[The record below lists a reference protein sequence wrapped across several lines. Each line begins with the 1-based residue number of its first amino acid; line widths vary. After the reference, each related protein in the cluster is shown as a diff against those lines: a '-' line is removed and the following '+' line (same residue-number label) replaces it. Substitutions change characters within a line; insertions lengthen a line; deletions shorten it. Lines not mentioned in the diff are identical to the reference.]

1 MTVRIV
7 VALLGIVT
15 VALTVADAIL
25 ITLPRA
31 MAVPDVYGQRG
42 IVGLFGLVSATI
54 GGAVVLRHP
63 RNAVG
68 WILLISGTLAPLSEG
83 AAEYAWYALV
93 ERGGALPGGDWAVWL
108 SQSALGLTVATA
120 STYLLLVFPDGR
132 LPSARWRPVALYT
145 VLTVVLWNVLPMLL
159 ITPVGFAPGLPVPN
173 PVALGLRI
181 ELDYGA
187 QLRVAAIL
195 LIPAVVLCAA
205 ALAQRFRHSRGIER
219 LQLKWVAYAGVISAA
234 IWFLVPVSQGN
245 KALEIVKQIA
255 TMSVPI
261 AAGIA
266 ILRYR
271 LYDIDLLIKRTLVYG
286 SLTAVL
292 GFVYVVS
299 VLISQ
304 RLLSDFTGA
313 SDIAVAGSTLIV
325 VALFQPIRGRV
336 QDLVDRRFYRAR
348 YDAART
354 IDAFSVRLR
363 RDVDLD
369 SVRADLIGVVHQTIH
384 PAHASVWLRGGR
396 R

>member
-42 IVGLFGLVSATI
+42 IVGLFGLVSASI
-54 GGAVVLRHP
+54 GGAVVLRHS

-68 WILLISGTLAPLSEG
+68 WILLISGTLAPLSEA

-93 ERGGALPGGDWAVWL
+93 ERGGALPGGAWAVWL
-108 SQSALGLTVATA
+108 SQLALGAVVATA

-132 LPSARWRPVALYT
+132 LPSVRWRPIAWYT
-145 VLTVVLWNVLPMLL
+145 VLTVVVWNALPLLL
-159 ITPVGFAPGLPVPN
+159 ITPVGFTPGLPVPN
-173 PVALGLRI
+173 PVPLGLRI

-187 QLRVAAIL
+187 QLRVATIL

-219 LQLKWVAYAGVISAA
+219 LQLKWVAYAGVVSAA

-245 KALEIVKQIA
+245 KVFEVVKQFA
-255 TMSVPI
+255 TMSVPF
-261 AAGIA
+261 AAGVA

-299 VLISQ
+299 VLVSQ
-304 RLLSDFTGA
+304 QLLRGFTGG
-313 SDIAVAGSTLIV
+313 SDISVAASTLLV
-325 VALFQPIRGRV
+325 VALFQPIRIRV
-336 QDLVDRRFYRAR
+336 QELVDRRFYRAR

-363 RDVDLD
+363 GDVDLD
-369 SVRADLIGVVHQTIH
+369 SVRTDLIGVIHDTMH
-384 PAHASVWLRGGR
+384 PAHASVWLRR
-396 R
+396 PR

>member
-1 MTVRIV
+1 MTVRV
-7 VALLGIVT
+7 AVALLGIVT
-15 VALTVADAIL
+15 VALTMADAIL

-31 MAVPDVYGQRG
+31 MAMPEVYGQRG

-68 WILLISGTLAPLSEG
+68 WILLISGALAPLSE
-83 AAEYAWYALV
+83 AATEYASYALV
-93 ERGGALPGGDWAVWL
+93 ERGGALPGGAWAAWL
-108 SQSALGLTVATA
+108 SQSALGLIVATA
-120 STYLLLVFPDGR
+120 STYLLLVFPDGH
-132 LPSARWRPVALYT
+132 LPSVRWRPVAWFT
-145 VLTVVLWNVLPMLL
+145 VLTVVVWTAVPALL
-159 ITPVGFAPGLPVPN
+159 ITPVGFLPGLPVPN
-173 PVALGLRI
+173 PVPLGLRV
-181 ELDYGA
+181 ELDLTA
-187 QLRVAAIL
+187 QLRVATIL
-195 LIPAVVLCAA
+195 LIPAVILCAA
-205 ALAQRFRHSRGIER
+205 ALVQRFRRSRGIER

-245 KALEIVKQIA
+245 KYLEIVKQIA
-255 TMSVPI
+255 TMGVPV

-363 RDVDLD
+363 SDVDLD
-369 SVRADLIGVVHQTIH
+369 SVRSDLIGVIQDTIH
-384 PAHASVWLRGGR
+384 PAHASVWLRSAR

>member
-1 MTVRIV
+1 MTIRIV

-42 IVGLFGLVSATI
+42 IVGLFGLMSATI
-54 GGAVVLRHP
+54 GGAVVLRHR

-68 WILLISGTLAPLSEG
+68 WILLISGTLAPLSEA

-93 ERGGALPGGDWAVWL
+93 ERGGALPGGAWAVWL
-108 SQSALGLTVATA
+108 SQLTLGLIVGAS

-132 LPSARWRPVALYT
+132 LPSARWRPVAWYT
-145 VLTVVLWNVLPMLL
+145 VLTVVAWNALPMLL
-159 ITPVGFAPGLPVPN
+159 VTPIGLVLGLPVPN

-181 ELDYGA
+181 ELDYSA
-187 QLRVAAIL
+187 QLRVATIL

-205 ALAQRFRHSRGIER
+205 ALARRFRHSRGVER

-245 KALEIVKQIA
+245 KVLEIVKQIA
-255 TMSVPI
+255 TMGVPM

-286 SLTAVL
+286 SLTALL
-292 GFVYVVS
+292 GLVYVVS
-299 VLISQ
+299 VLVSQ
-304 RLLSDFTGA
+304 QLLRGLTGG
-313 SDIAVAGSTLIV
+313 SDISVAASTLLV
-325 VALFQPIRGRV
+325 VALFQPIRSRV
-336 QDLVDRRFYRAR
+336 QAIVDRRFYRAR

-354 IDAFSVRLR
+354 IDAFAGRLR
-363 RDVDLD
+363 GDVDLD
-369 SVRADLIGVVHQTIH
+369 SVRTHLLAVVHDAIH
-384 PAHASVWLRGGR
+384 PTHASVWLRRSGR
-396 R
+396 